1 MINALATLDSCRQ
14 PVYSENVGI
23 EVTPMTVTTF
33 STRTRAESVLRDEL
47 RVQIA
52 RLEADHATANA
63 RLNRPVDTTS
73 TASTPRLLTASELES
88 VRDQLVTRFLDTQ
101 AELRELDVEEARQHE
116 RRDLLRRM
124 HDEPARHRW
133 TTITTRDIGE
143 PGCRRWEARPIL
155 GVIGLLSGWW
165 RVRVSSGCP

>member
-1 MINALATLDSCRQ
+1 
-14 PVYSENVGI
+14 
-23 EVTPMTVTTF
+23 MTVTTF
-33 STRTRAESVLRDEL
+33 STRTRPDWVLRGEL
-47 RVQIA
+47 RSQIA
-52 RLEADHATANA
+52 RLEAEYAAANA
-63 RLNRPVDTTS
+63 RLNRPADTTTPS
-73 TASTPRLLTASELES
+73 SAPRLLTASELES
-88 VRDQLVTRFLDTQ
+88 VRDQLVSRFLDVQ
-101 AELRELDVEEARQHE
+101 GELRELEIEKMRHGEQ
-116 RRDLLRRM
+116 RDLLRRM

>member
-1 MINALATLDSCRQ
+1 
-14 PVYSENVGI
+14 
-23 EVTPMTVTTF
+23 MTVTIF
-33 STRTRAESVLRDEL
+33 STRTRPESVLRDEL
-47 RVQIA
+47 RAQIA
-52 RLEADHATANA
+52 RLEADHAAANA
-63 RLNRPVDTTS
+63 RLNRPADTTVP
-73 TASTPRLLTASELES
+73 ASTPRLLTTSELEE

-101 AELRELDVEEARQHE
+101 AALRELDVEEARQGE

-133 TTITTRDIGE
+133 TTVTTRDIGE
-143 PGCRRWEARPIL
+143 PGCRRWESRPIL